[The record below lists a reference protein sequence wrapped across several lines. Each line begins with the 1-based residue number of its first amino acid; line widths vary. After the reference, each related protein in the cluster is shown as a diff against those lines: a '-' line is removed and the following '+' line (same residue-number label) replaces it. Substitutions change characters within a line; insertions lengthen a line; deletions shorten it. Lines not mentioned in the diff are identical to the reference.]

1 MMIIKQTFYP
11 KYGYKIILVDLFS
24 GRKKKRKFL
33 KPLFIAVYN
42 MASRKGLLLK
52 CSSTEVFQKYTLSF
66 IHSKLSAMLG
76 DGDRHIQGWVL
87 WFVLSRKQAAMRQMG
102 G

>member
-1 MMIIKQTFYP
+1 MIIKQTS
-11 KYGYKIILVDLFS
+11 ILNMVIKLYLWTSFLVE
-24 GRKKKRKFL
+24 KKRKFL

-76 DGDRHIQGWVL
+76 DGERHIQGWVL
-87 WFVLSRKQAAMRQMG
+87 WFVLSRKQAAMRQTG